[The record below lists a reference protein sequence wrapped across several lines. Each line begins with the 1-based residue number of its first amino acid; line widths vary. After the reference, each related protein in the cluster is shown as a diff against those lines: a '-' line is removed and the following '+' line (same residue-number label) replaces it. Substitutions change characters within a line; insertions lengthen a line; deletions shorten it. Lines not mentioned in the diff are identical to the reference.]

1 MNRIFA
7 FVAAALLCASTAL
20 GQVPGGNGI
29 QLNATPVTGSPAPVV
44 GDCLTIIAGNKVG
57 QAVCGGAPS
66 GAAGGVLSGTYP
78 NPGFAAIATNTA
90 LANATAGSAAPTAIS
105 VPSCSTAS
113 SALTWTT
120 NTGFGCNTISST
132 LTAGTTAASGG
143 TASGIMWRNGAVLGI
158 GPATTNAAGQI
169 TPVGGVAA
177 AGGFSVSPRSF
188 PNVGPTP
195 TASAPSITTT
205 YITQIF
211 VPANATLTGVS
222 FRNNSATGNVTIG
235 LADST
240 GAPIAA
246 AKSASTA
253 ITVAG
258 NYQDVPFAAPY
269 AAVGPATYYVQAQF
283 SSAGS
288 SVFFYTVG
296 SMGATTQT
304 AQTYGTLTSFTPPT
318 TFTTVSGV
326 AVNVY

>member
-1 MNRIFA
+1 MKRLLLVLLLLPSLA
-7 FVAAALLCASTAL
+7 F

-44 GDCLTIIAGNKVG
+44 GDCLTIIAGNKIG

-90 LANATAGSAAPTAIS
+90 LANATAGSAAPTAIA

-188 PNVGPTP
+188 TQALPTLASISPN
-195 TASAPSITTT
+195 ITTT
-205 YITQIF
+205 YVTAIF
-211 VPANATLTGVS
+211 VPVNGTLTGISIRNGGAVS
-222 FRNNSATGNVTIG
+222 GNVTVG

-240 GAPIAA
+240 GTPIAA

-253 ITVAG
+253 QAG
-258 NYQDVPFAAPY
+258 TSAFQDVPFAAPY
-269 AAVGPATYYVQAQF
+269 AAVGPATYYIQVQY
-283 SSAGS
+283 SAAAAGGTD
-288 SVFFYTVG
+288 VYATG
-296 SMGATTQT
+296 TMGTTTQT
-304 AQTYGTLTSFTPPT
+304 GGTFGTFVSFTPPT
-318 TFTTVSGV
+318 TFTVNAGV
-326 AVNVY
+326 LAAVY